1 MAEGIQLLYREH
13 RIFAHDSGALVLRI
27 CFERLSDGH
36 FAVVHTEFLRETD
49 NLTLRLAEIS
59 VTTAILM
66 LDPEQPGLWEFFPT
80 VSLAIAKNDAAFAD
94 MNEWI
99 KNAQN

>member
-13 RIFAHDSGALVLRI
+13 RIFSHDGDALVLRI
-27 CFERLSDGH
+27 CFERLCDGH

-49 NLTLRLAEIS
+49 NLASRLAEIG
-59 VTTAILM
+59 VTTAELM

-80 VSLAIAKNDAAFAD
+80 VAAAIATNEAGFAD
-94 MNEWI
+94 MIEWI
-99 KNAQN
+99 NNAPN